1 MNNLLPVFK
10 LITVSSN
17 FTVGFFRQQARRFLK
32 KISFYN
38 MKRREN
44 GCFVSFL

>member
-1 MNNLLPVFK
+1 MNNLLPLFK

-32 KISFYN
+32 KN
-38 MKRREN
+38 L
-44 GCFVSFL
+44 FL